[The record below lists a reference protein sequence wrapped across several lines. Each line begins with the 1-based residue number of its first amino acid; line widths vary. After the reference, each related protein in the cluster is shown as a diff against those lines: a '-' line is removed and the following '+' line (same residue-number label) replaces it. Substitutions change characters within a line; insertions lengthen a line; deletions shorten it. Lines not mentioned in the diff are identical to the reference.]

1 MSGCIFHHSEALNRT
16 GILKN
21 GLTSLYIQNQDFRQW
36 IELLMCLPLI
46 PPDHMV
52 HMFDCLKQDKP
63 LLMQTEN
70 ENVMKLLRYYE
81 RYWLGQVGPSRL
93 SVFQVEKRTTNDL
106 ESFHANLK
114 KNLYHIIR
122 ITGISSGT

>member
-1 MSGCIFHHSEALNRT
+1 
-16 GILKN
+16 
-21 GLTSLYIQNQDFRQW
+21 
-36 IELLMCLPLI
+36 MCLPLL

-114 KNLYHIIR
+114 RKFISHNPNYWDFIRNLNKVIR
-122 ITGISSGT
+122 TSETDMQRIDNDVPIHRKKRPI